1 MITKTTAITVAA
13 ASASFIVIFL
23 QGFTSQVVA
32 RAAAVDRPACTESWP
47 FYEASCLRDDRQP
60 EGKARAVRIVSADR
74 LAPAGSGRNGR

>member
-23 QGFTSQVVA
+23 QGATSQMVA

-47 FYEASCLRDDRQP
+47 
-60 EGKARAVRIVSADR
+60 
-74 LAPAGSGRNGR
+74 LAMRMGYR